1 MRPRNPCLW
10 TDGDKQTGWLRCCAP
25 RLPRSPFCAEHHARG
40 TATPADLAAERAAWR
55 AAQAA
60 RRRARGGGPGA
71 PPAPPPPIG
80 AALPAEAL
88 APFPSPP

>member
-1 MRPRNPCLW
+1 MRPSRCCLW
-10 TDGDKQTGWLRCCAP
+10 CDGSRAEGWRRCEAARAPGSRFCAP
-25 RLPRSPFCAEHHARG
+25 HRERG

-60 RRRARGGGPGA
+60 RRRARGGGAGA
-71 PPAPPPPIG
+71 PPAPPPPMG

-88 APFPSPP
+88 APFPGPP